1 MKKINKIL
9 ITIISGV
16 FVLLFSWIIINAIFF
31 GNDVIFN
38 YNPIFLTIFT
48 AVDII
53 ALVLIYKNIIPK
65 IVKYKYLPGIL
76 FLLFG
81 VIAIVVSYNLRL
93 NPTWDMGRVFNMAK
107 SYIETGSVNDVYL
120 YEFQN
125 NIAITY
131 IFIFVFKIFS
141 IFNITDYIAGIT
153 IFNALIVT
161 TTVICLY
168 YTVKKMYGKEKA
180 LMTLIICIFTT
191 PLYLHAAIYY
201 TDTMSM
207 LFCILALLLYVFIR
221 DENNKRRNTV
231 LQILFG
237 IILGMSFQV
246 KVTAVFIVIAILV
259 EEFLNMKFKNIINN
273 FKIAIPVAIITVTIF
288 NVFSNNVAI
297 KDKQLLD
304 WCKMPVG
311 YWFLIGS
318 VENGGFNQE
327 LYEYVKGYETYEER
341 KNAAIEKF
349 IEIMKQ
355 YTVSTFISHVNEKLK
370 YTWAD
375 GTYLAPEKLR
385 RDPVDRG
392 TLYEYT
398 AVGGEKTD
406 YYKYFPQIM
415 HMSMLVLMVVVVINI
430 LRKRNY
436 ESDDVFLFISIFG
449 IAVFLIMWENRSRY
463 ILTLLPIMLILK
475 VRGIE
480 ILSNIGKN
488 KILKLKEGNIQECEG
503 VEENGKEKSITS
515 STNVL

>member
-1 MKKINKIL
+1 MKKLNKVL
-9 ITIISGV
+9 LTIISFV
-16 FVLLFSWIIINAIFF
+16 FVLLFSWIIINAIFL
-31 GNDVIFN
+31 GNDVLFS
-38 YNPIFLTIFT
+38 YNPIFLAIFT
-48 AVDII
+48 IMDII

-76 FLLFG
+76 FLIFG
-81 VIAIVVSYNLRL
+81 VIAIVVSYKLRL

-107 SYIETGSVNDVYL
+107 SYIETGNVNDVYL

-131 IFIFVFKIFS
+131 IFIVVFKIFS
-141 IFNITDYIAGIT
+141 IFNIKDYIAGIT
-153 IFNALIVT
+153 IFNAIIVT
-161 TTVICLY
+161 ATVVSLY
-168 YTVKKMYGKEKA
+168 YTVKKMYGKEKS

-207 LFCILALLLYVFIR
+207 LFCILTLLLYVFIR
-221 DENNKRRNTV
+221 DEDNKRKNII

-237 IILGMSFQV
+237 IILGLSLQV
-246 KVTAVFIVIAILV
+246 KVTATFIVIAILV
-259 EEFLNMKFKNIINN
+259 EEFINMRLKNIIKC
-273 FKIAIPVAIITVTIF
+273 FKIAMPVTILTVIIF
-288 NVFSNNVAI
+288 NVFTNNVAI
-297 KDKQLLD
+297 KDKKLLD

-318 VENGGFNQE
+318 VDNGGFNQE

-341 KNAAIEKF
+341 KNAAMQKF
-349 IEIMKQ
+349 VEIMKG
-355 YTVSTFISHVNEKLK
+355 YTIPTFIEHINEKLK

-375 GTYLAPEKLR
+375 GTYLSPEKLR
-385 RDPVDRG
+385 REPVDRG

-406 YYKYFPQIM
+406 CYKYIPQIM
-415 HMSMLVLMVVVVINI
+415 HMSMLILMVVVVVNI

-463 ILTLLPIMLILK
+463 ILTLIPIMLILK

-488 KILKLKEGNIQECEG
+488 KILKLKEGNKQEVKGEAKN
-503 VEENGKEKSITS
+503 ER
-515 STNVL
+515 